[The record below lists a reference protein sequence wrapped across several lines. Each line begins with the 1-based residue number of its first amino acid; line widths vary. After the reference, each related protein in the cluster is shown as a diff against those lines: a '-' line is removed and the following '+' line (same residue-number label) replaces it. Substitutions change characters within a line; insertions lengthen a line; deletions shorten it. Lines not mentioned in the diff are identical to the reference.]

1 MGCLNSRYRR
11 EWDRGGMAGLTL
23 TSLIQLL
30 IQYWK
35 KREIEK
41 RDKARQGRTRQPMES
56 RGKSDVASGV
66 VWGHTSTS
74 TYHAPTH
81 PPTNTHRGI
90 KKCPPQA
97 PAPLHGPGCIDFR
110 VQVRSMQREA
120 RLGGEWTRFILA
132 GWMTTL
138 AIPRCLPT

>member
-90 KKCPPQA
+90 KKK
-97 PAPLHGPGCIDFR
+97 
-110 VQVRSMQREA
+110 A
-120 RLGGEWTRFILA
+120 RLRHPPPCTVRVASTLGSRLGQCNVRQGWAASGLDSSWLA
-132 GWMTTL
+132 G
-138 AIPRCLPT
+138 